1 VGVCA
6 CMGAVSVESRRG
18 RWIGGNRL
26 PAPPPQSS
34 LQPTYCS
41 AHILLVKVSHMNNGH
56 EALLEDNKQ
65 KDINVKKTKKNKKPK
80 NQEILL

>member
-1 VGVCA
+1 
-6 CMGAVSVESRRG
+6 
-18 RWIGGNRL
+18 
-26 PAPPPQSS
+26 
-34 LQPTYCS
+34 
-41 AHILLVKVSHMNNGH
+41 MNNGH